1 MIEKLTLEDYLGRF
15 GCASPVDDFMIDK
28 LKIPH
33 GETQNQK
40 NQRLKQGWLSSKKY
54 HEKREEKIREY
65 YVKVEKG
72 EIVVPTIIDRTIR
85 KATYGHPDNP
95 STQAAIRMLQKRG
108 YIKNQKGDW
117 VKSNR

>member
-1 MIEKLTLEDYLGRF
+1 MAEKLTLEDYLGRF

-40 NQRLKQGWLSSKKY
+40 KLRMKQASLSSEKY
-54 HEKREEKIREY
+54 HEKREKIIREY

-72 EIVVPTIIDRTIR
+72 EIVVPTIIDRTLQ

-95 STQAAIRMLQKRG
+95 STQAAIRMLKKRG
-108 YIKNQKGDW
+108 YIKNDNGNWEKI
-117 VKSNR
+117 S